1 MGPSVRWGRRLFRW
15 RGHLYLLFVAC
26 IVWGAIESPLADV
39 GVRERRAWRLASLAV
54 ALVGVVWRVYT
65 VSHVAPGTSGRS
77 TKAPRGESL
86 NTTGA
91 YSVMRHP
98 LYVGNYVVV
107 LGCVS
112 ATVALWPVVVVSIL
126 YWIVLGPIV
135 VAEEEYLR
143 SRFGLT
149 FDEWTARTPALIPDL
164 RLWRAPVLPF
174 AFRVALRREYRS
186 VPVVVASMALV
197 DVTTRVAAGQELSVD
212 PLWMWLLLSALV
224 FHVTVRALL
233 KTSSLLDRR

>member
-1 MGPSVRWGRRLFRW
+1 LFRW

-39 GVRERRAWRLASLAV
+39 GVRERRTWHLASLAL
-54 ALVGVVWRVYT
+54 ALAGVVWRVYT
-65 VSHVAPGTSGRS
+65 VGHVAPGTSGRS

-98 LYVGNYVVV
+98 LYVGNYLVV

-112 ATVALWPVVVVSIL
+112 ATAAWWPVVVASTL
-126 YWIVLGPIV
+126 YWILHGPIV
-135 VAEEEYLR
+135 AAEEEYLR

-149 FDEWTARTPALIPDL
+149 FDEWAGRTPAFLPGL
-164 RLWRAPVLPF
+164 RLWRAPALPF

-186 VPVVVASMALV
+186 LPVVVTSMAFV
-197 DVTTRVAAGQELSVD
+197 DVTTRVASGQGLSVD
-212 PLWMWLLLSALV
+212 PLWTGLLLFSLA

-233 KTSSLLDRR
+233 KTSTLLDRR